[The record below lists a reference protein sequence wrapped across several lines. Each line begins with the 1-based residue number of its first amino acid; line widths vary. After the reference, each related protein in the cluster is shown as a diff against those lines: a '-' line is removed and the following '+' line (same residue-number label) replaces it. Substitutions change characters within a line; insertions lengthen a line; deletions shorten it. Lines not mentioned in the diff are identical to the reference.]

1 MFNKLKDKLKLKLI
15 HWLEI
20 DNLNENLI
28 NVNKDFNTYKTS
40 NYEDWQKLY
49 NRYESLRKS
58 YRADYN
64 DLDNKYDSLHRTI
77 QSVIKMGAD
86 IDLQPKHNNRTG
98 SWAVICFERGKTNIV
113 KFIDLDCQ
121 GRNGH
126 EMFDYLKSFDASR
139 NIVDTPF
146 NCDIHRDFFYMWDKE
161 E

>member
-20 DNLNENLI
+20 DKLSSNLI
-28 NVNKDFNTYKTS
+28 NVS
-40 NYEDWQKLY
+40 NDLKHSIADNSRDIHL
-49 NRYESLRKS
+49 LRKR
-58 YRADYN
+58 YREDYN

-77 QSVIKMGAD
+77 QSVVKMGAD

-98 SWAVICFERGKTNIV
+98 SWAVVCFERGKTNIV

-126 EMFDYLKSFDASR
+126 EIFDYLKRFDASR
-139 NIVDTPF
+139 NIIDTPF
-146 NCDIHRDFFYMWDKE
+146 SCDIHRDFFYMWDKE
-161 E
+161 EN